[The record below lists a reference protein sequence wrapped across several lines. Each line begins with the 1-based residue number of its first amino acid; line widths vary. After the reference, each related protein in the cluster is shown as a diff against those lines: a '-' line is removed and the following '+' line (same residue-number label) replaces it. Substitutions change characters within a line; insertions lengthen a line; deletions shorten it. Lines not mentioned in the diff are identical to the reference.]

1 MAPHVLRRRLIAVTV
16 LLLAAAAVALIAA
29 SALSGTARHRSAL
42 ARRSAA
48 GPAASDHAAAPRPAR
63 FGVGLQ
69 IVRYVDASRTA
80 TYADGESGPRQIVTE
95 IRYPT
100 LADGVDIPYAAP
112 ARGFAPFP
120 LLIFGHGFAVTPA
133 LYSRLLQS
141 WASAGFVVAAPV
153 FPVENAD
160 APGGP
165 DEADLTNQPGDMS
178 FVITKLLAA
187 SASSSGTFAGL
198 ISPTEIAV
206 SGQSDGGDTALAVAY
221 NATYRDPRVKAAV
234 ILSGEEM
241 PGVGGFTFPPGSP
254 ALLATQGT
262 DDTINLP
269 ARTEEF
275 FARAQRPK
283 YLLRLLGAEHLP
295 PYSQQEP
302 QLSIVA
308 RVSTEFLRGY
318 LEHAPADLLR
328 LPALGNVPEVSSLTS
343 QP

>member
-1 MAPHVLRRRLIAVTV
+1 MAPHILLRRLLAVAL
-16 LLLAAAAVALIAA
+16 LLLAAGAVALIAA
-29 SALSGTARHRSAL
+29 SALSGTGRNGSADG
-42 ARRSAA
+42 RQRAA
-48 GPAASDHAAAPRPAR
+48 GRTASDHQAQPRPAR
-63 FGVGLQ
+63 FGVGLEV
-69 IVRYVDASRTA
+69 VRYVDTSRTA
-80 TYADGESGPRQIVTE
+80 TYANGESGPRQIVTE

-100 LADGVDIPYAAP
+100 LAKGVDIPYAPP

-141 WASAGFVVAAPV
+141 WASSGFVVAAPV

-187 SASSSGTFAGL
+187 SASPSGTFAGL
-198 ISPTEIAV
+198 ISPAQVAV

-221 NATYRDPRVKAAV
+221 DSTYRDPRVKAAI

-241 PGVGGFTFPPGSP
+241 PGAGGYAFAPGSP
-254 ALLATQGT
+254 PLLAAQGT
-262 DDTINLP
+262 DDTVNLP
-269 ARTEEF
+269 AGTEEF

-295 PYSQQEP
+295 PYSDQEP

-318 LEHAPADLLR
+318 LEHKPADLLR
-328 LPALGNVPEVSSLTS
+328 LPALGNVPEVSTLTS